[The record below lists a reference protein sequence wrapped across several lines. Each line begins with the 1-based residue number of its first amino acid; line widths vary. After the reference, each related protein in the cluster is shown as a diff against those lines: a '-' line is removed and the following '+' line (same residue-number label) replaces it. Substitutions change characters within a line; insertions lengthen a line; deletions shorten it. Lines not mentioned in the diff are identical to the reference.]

1 MSRTLIPSFVLLLT
15 SLCSIANAFPRAQDT
30 QAFVP
35 LEHWRKA
42 VLTGDGATLKS
53 FYSVARPLKEMPPS
67 FKTAEDLMW
76 ISGRN
81 RRAKGSRI
89 CRWKSVLKR
98 ANRIHAS

>member
-1 MSRTLIPSFVLLLT
+1 
-15 SLCSIANAFPRAQDT
+15 
-30 QAFVP
+30 
-35 LEHWRKA
+35 
-42 VLTGDGATLKS
+42 
-53 FYSVARPLKEMPPS
+53 
-67 FKTAEDLMW
+67 LMW

>member
-1 MSRTLIPSFVLLLT
+1 LT

-42 VLTGDGATLKS
+42 VLTGDAATLKS
-53 FYSVARPLKEMPPS
+53 FYSVARPLKEMPLS